1 MHARIH
7 TTAKY
12 ARAEV
17 RFHICLDWSKPT
29 IGIGTTSTPV
39 MTAMISLVV
48 VSSSSFRAVAA
59 ALAGAVLNSNLAHH
73 NQS

>member
-17 RFHICLDWSKPT
+17 RFHVCLDWSKPT
-29 IGIGTTSTPV
+29 IGIGTTSTPA

-48 VSSSSFRAVAA
+48 VSSSSFRAAA
-59 ALAGAVLNSNLAHH
+59 ALAGAVLNSNLANQ